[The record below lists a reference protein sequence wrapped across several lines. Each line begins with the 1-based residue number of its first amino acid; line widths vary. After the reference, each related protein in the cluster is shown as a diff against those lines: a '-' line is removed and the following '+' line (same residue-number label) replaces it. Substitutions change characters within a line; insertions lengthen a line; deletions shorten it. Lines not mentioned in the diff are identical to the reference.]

1 MADAAE
7 QEEGSTVHNLVV
19 PVEEEAEEYMREEQE
34 AGGLQKQAEHCW
46 GCCESAL
53 FLQDIPLRNGLAV
66 CTCSKTD
73 LGSSLPENR
82 QNLREYSISEEYFMI
97 CRFLNEPYQV
107 SRHVAQ
113 LASLLSKM
121 VTWRRCPPLT
131 LLCHVSVARNNQFGY
146 WSVCYLSLFLS

>member
-19 PVEEEAEEYMREEQE
+19 PVEEEVEEYMREEQE
-34 AGGLQKQAEHCW
+34 AGGLQKQAGHCW

-73 LGSSLPENR
+73 LGSSLPENKKIKR
-82 QNLREYSISEEYFMI
+82 IFDIRG
-97 CRFLNEPYQV
+97 V
-107 SRHVAQ
+107 SYDLQ
-113 LASLLSKM
+113 L
-121 VTWRRCPPLT
+121 
-131 LLCHVSVARNNQFGY
+131 FE
-146 WSVCYLSLFLS
+146 